1 MKLETPFTHLIVACG
16 LFTLTASE
24 AASHEAASSSRDS
37 PSAGLAS
44 IESGNYLLLQQTVT
58 IARVPVLADVIAT
71 TRALSIQKLELRGD
85 RLIGDGRLCDL
96 KIESSSDLVKTELP
110 EAFRRALPPPRTD
123 AKLEVRDGR
132 IFFRQAAQTLVLGAK
147 LKSPGEALPT
157 SVDDARVVDSDRDG
171 HPGVTV
177 RVSGFVSG
185 EIRLAQRSTSR
196 LSGVAVDGGFH
207 GRVEFQ
213 NEQVVLDA
221 TNPLLKNGP
230 TSEPDFARSFFRF
243 EKIPN
248 DAGCDEAKRR
258 ARSIH

>member
-1 MKLETPFTHLIVACG
+1 MKALVLTSLFAVCGVLSSTTSDAAPTPTS
-16 LFTLTASE
+16 SE
-24 AASHEAASSSRDS
+24 SDR
-37 PSAGLAS
+37 AGLDS
-44 IESGNYLLLQQTVT
+44 VESGSYLLLQQTVT
-58 IARVPVLADVIAT
+58 VARVPVLADIVAT

-85 RLIGDGRLCDL
+85 RLVGEGRLCDL
-96 KIESSSDLVKTELP
+96 SVESSSDLVKTELP

-123 AKLEVRDGR
+123 ARLELRGGR

-147 LKSPGEALPT
+147 LSSPGEALPT
-157 SVDDARVVDSDRDG
+157 RVDDTRVVDSDRDG

-185 EIRLAQRSTSR
+185 DIRLVQRSTSR
-196 LSGVAVDGGFH
+196 LSGASVDGGFH

-213 NEQVVLDA
+213 NDQVVLDA

-230 TSEPDFARSFFRF
+230 TSEADFARSFFRL

-248 DAGCDEAKRR
+248 DATCDEARRR
-258 ARSIH
+258 ARSMR